1 MPFAQVTEDQ
11 NGQKVLTPIT
21 ESTSTTAADALAL
34 AENALALAEAALPK
48 AGGEMTGDLGI
59 RKSSPIITLAH
70 NDIAREDDLESAHQ
84 SWLFMHDKNNK
95 PLGGIAEFLG
105 SDKNITYLRAY
116 RQTEESALSDLS
128 IVYEKEGATYATF
141 PHPRPDNYGNDGV
154 TAKAM
159 KDWAAQN
166 LLENKTYHVN
176 PETGSDT
183 ADLNAGRG
191 TADKPFKSV
200 RGALSWV
207 CTHHTGNRIVTIV
220 LHGDCTEAGTTPIIP
235 FYEVL
240 ITSDDTRRTL
250 TIAETD
256 SFGVGAGNMILRNIN
271 INPGLRLVAQ
281 GNKGGGPSSITLD
294 NVSLTGNIMQITAN
308 GSGAQI
314 DAINEIDVNGA
325 AAIGCGLFRSL
336 NGATVDYSGATFTG
350 SVTGWKYEARNG
362 SLIIAGDKIVPG
374 DGEGICDAHS
384 VIA

>member
-1 MPFAQVTEDQ
+1 MAFSQVIEDKNSPTGKSLVRLSGATDAGSAAAMAVAQEAKQ
-11 NGQKVLTPIT
+11 
-21 ESTSTTAADALAL
+21 TAD
-34 AENALALAEAALPK
+34 AALPK
-48 AGGEMTGDLGI
+48 AGGEMTGGLVQTLTSIDATIAAPEASKYVYPWMLQDINGNRI
-59 RKSSPIITLAH
+59 GGLQITFSQTSGALAH
-70 NDIAREDDLESAHQ
+70 NLMIRRLVGDTWKDVY
-84 SWLFMHDKNNK
+84 
-95 PLGGIAEFLG
+95 G
-105 SDKNITYLRAY
+105 
-116 RQTEESALSDLS
+116 LS
-128 IVYEKEGATYATF
+128 INMLADGNAYATF

-166 LLENKTYHVN
+166 LLENKTYYVN

-200 RGALSWV
+200 RGALSWA
-207 CTHHTGNRIVTIV
+207 CTHHTGNRMVTIV
-220 LHGDCTEAGTTPIIP
+220 LQGDCTEAGTTPVIP
-235 FYEVL
+235 FHKLL
-240 ITSDDTRRTL
+240 ITSDDTRRAL

-256 SFGVGAGNMILRNIN
+256 SFGVGAGNMILRNIT
-271 INPGLRLVAQ
+271 INPGLRLVSR
-281 GNKGGGPSSITLD
+281 GDKGDGPSSITLD
-294 NVSLTGNIMQITAN
+294 DVSLISDILQIIATGP
-308 GSGAQI
+308 GAQI

-362 SLIIAGDKIVPG
+362 SLIIAGDKIIPG